1 MARTTH
7 CTQLFREGRAAGV
20 QFHPEVTREM
30 VAGWVSKCPPDYFVE
45 RGTTGAALI
54 AAFDEFG
61 ELAAKQAT
69 ELFDWFLDDVAR

>member
-1 MARTTH
+1 
-7 CTQLFREGRAAGV
+7 
-20 QFHPEVTREM
+20 M
-30 VAGWVSKCPPDYFVE
+30 VAGWVLGARPASPWSLA
-45 RGTTGAALI
+45 TTGAALI